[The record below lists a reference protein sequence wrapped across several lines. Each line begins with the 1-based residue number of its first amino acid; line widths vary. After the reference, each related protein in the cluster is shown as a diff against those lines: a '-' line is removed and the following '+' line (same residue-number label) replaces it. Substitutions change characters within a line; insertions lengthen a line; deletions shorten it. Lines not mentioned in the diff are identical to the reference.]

1 MFSKQ
6 DKHKNV
12 KSYLWLKMVS
22 KTFIPMYSVKHNMW
36 KYVNAEV
43 VDVTIFFVYS
53 GCSQEHEDRV

>member
-1 MFSKQ
+1 
-6 DKHKNV
+6 
-12 KSYLWLKMVS
+12 MVS

-53 GCSQEHEDRV
+53 GCPQEHEDRV